1 AQVSDGRRASRRS
14 PLGSCTRIRVSLGVA
29 VIVARMPCLA
39 GWGASTRRE
48 AHGRELGQLFG
59 TPIHH
64 AVLLAPPRT
73 PLPIAVPMVGK
84 SLLALLVTTSSLP
97 PGLPD
102 GRLRAHLRAVLPS
115 IAIALAADHEDLPA
129 PPAAE
134 LPAVQHPSSIRK
146 LGTDDATG
154 QTPPVSR
161 GLSRARKEDPAPAL
175 QDKATGSSSI

>member
-29 VIVARMPCLA
+29 VIVARVRCLA
-39 GWGASTRRE
+39 GWGAGTRRE
-48 AHGRELGQLFG
+48 AHGREVGQLFG

-64 AVLLAPPRT
+64 ALLLALPRA
-73 PLPIAVPMVGK
+73 PLPIAVPMVGEA
-84 SLLALLVTTSSLP
+84 LLALLVAAPSLRL
-97 PGLPD
+97 GLPD
-102 GRLRAHLRAVLPS
+102 GRLRAHLRAVLPAV
-115 IAIALAADHEDLPA
+115 AIALATDHEDLPA
-129 PPAAE
+129 PSAAE

-175 QDKATGSSSI
+175 QDK